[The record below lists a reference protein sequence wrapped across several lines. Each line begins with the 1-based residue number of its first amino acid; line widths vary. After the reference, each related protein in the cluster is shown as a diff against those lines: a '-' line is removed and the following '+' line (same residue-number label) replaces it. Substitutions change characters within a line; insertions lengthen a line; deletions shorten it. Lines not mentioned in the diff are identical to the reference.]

1 MNKKEYVVILALA
14 LIAAPLA
21 ACGQA
26 DTGET
31 DAAAVDTSAM
41 ADGAEAADGAMDG
54 AEGTEADGLLNIN
67 EATPADLRTAG
78 ISDAAVA
85 ALAGERP
92 FASMLEVDAALE
104 GVLDEAAREEAYRIM
119 WIPLDLNNA
128 TREEIL
134 LIPGVGER
142 IAGEFEE
149 YRPYEAMA
157 EFRREMG
164 KYVDDAE
171 VERLAGYVTI
181 R

>member
-1 MNKKEYVVILALA
+1 MNRYGAATVFALA
-14 LIAAPLA
+14 LTVLPLA

-31 DAAAVDTSAM
+31 DAGVEDTAA
-41 ADGAEAADGAMDG
+41 AASEETTRTDGAMQETTD
-54 AEGTEADGLLNIN
+54 ADALVNIN

-104 GVLDEAAREEAYRIM
+104 GVLDEAAREEAYRVM
-119 WIPLDLNNA
+119 WIPLDVNTA

-157 EFRREMG
+157 EFRREIG
-164 KYVDDAE
+164 KYVDDEE
-171 VERLAGYVTI
+171 VERLTRYVTI